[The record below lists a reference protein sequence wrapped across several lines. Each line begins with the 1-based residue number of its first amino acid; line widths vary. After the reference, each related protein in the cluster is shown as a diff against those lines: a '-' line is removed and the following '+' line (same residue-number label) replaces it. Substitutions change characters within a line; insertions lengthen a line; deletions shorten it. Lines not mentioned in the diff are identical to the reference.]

1 MKYNPRNVP
10 VAVLGGL
17 RTGKINRGS
26 SIVSWRDHIQKVF
39 LGTSQSEH
47 VPEGSLKSLKKERQF
62 GGIVKPCQRER
73 LFVTFCKVKE
83 ILGDIALFPIKQVSH
98 TTEDRAKCSVRAK
111 CHCISFPLKW
121 G

>member
-1 MKYNPRNVP
+1 
-10 VAVLGGL
+10 L